1 MGDKVLSILACAI
14 GIIWAIFL
22 IVFYVNNTPLWV
34 LIVFTVGILGYFFR
48 HSISKFISKVMWLFS
63 IKTVYIKYR
72 KLIQAIASYEWGCN
86 LVEKKDDKVVIETL
100 GYGKK
105 VLMEWIISQDLRAPE
120 SANGER
126 VTVTCALKCDGFDR
140 PFTKSFDPSVDQ
152 AVIFTIMLFMV
163 NDWKLNNLSEKC
175 EKVKNS

>member
-1 MGDKVLSILACAI
+1 MKNKLLNILMCFVGVICAV
-14 GIIWAIFL
+14 FL
-22 IVFYVNNTPLWV
+22 VVICINNTPLWALV
-34 LIVFTVGILGYFFR
+34 VFIVGVVVYIFR
-48 HSISKFISKVMWLFS
+48 HSISKVILKVMWFFS

-86 LVEKKDDKVVIETL
+86 LVEKKDDKVVIETF

-105 VLMEWIISQDLRAPE
+105 VLMEWIISQDLHAPE

-152 AVIFTIMLFMV
+152 AVIFTIMLSMV

-175 EKVKNS
+175 EK